1 MSVYNNNV
9 RRRKKGTGHILWGGE
24 WVFGCKAGH
33 TTIKAIMIDEDEG
46 WVMIECGNK
55 NCGNVLWY
63 NGA

>member
-1 MSVYNNNV
+1 MSVYENNV
-9 RRRKKGTGHILWGGE
+9 RRRNYKGTDYILAGD

-33 TTIKAIMIDEDEG
+33 TTIRATMIDEEEG

-55 NCGNVLWY
+55 NCGNILWY